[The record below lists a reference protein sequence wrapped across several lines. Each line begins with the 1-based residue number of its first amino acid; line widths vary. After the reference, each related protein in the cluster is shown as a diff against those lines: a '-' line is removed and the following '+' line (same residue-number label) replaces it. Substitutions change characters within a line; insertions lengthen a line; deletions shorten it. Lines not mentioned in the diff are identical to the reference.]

1 MNALPLDHVGV
12 AVSSIEE
19 ARPLFELL
27 TGATCSEV
35 EELDAH
41 GVDVAFV
48 GPVELLEPR
57 GPDTPVGRFLARRG
71 PGLHH
76 VALRVPDASRAL
88 ARLRAAG
95 LEAVDAEPRP
105 GARGHR
111 VAFLHPRSTAGVL
124 VELVERGGG
133 RAPSAG

>member
-19 ARPLFELL
+19 ARPIFELL

-35 EELDAH
+35 EELDAQ

-48 GPVELLEPR
+48 GSIELLEPR
-57 GPDTPVGRFLARRG
+57 SPDTPVGRFLERRG

-76 VALRVPDASRAL
+76 VALRVPDATSAL
-88 ARLRAAG
+88 DRLRAAG
-95 LEAVDAEPRP
+95 LEAVDDEPRP
-105 GARGHR
+105 GARGHT

-124 VELVERGGG
+124 VELVERGGSS
-133 RAPSAG
+133 ASAG